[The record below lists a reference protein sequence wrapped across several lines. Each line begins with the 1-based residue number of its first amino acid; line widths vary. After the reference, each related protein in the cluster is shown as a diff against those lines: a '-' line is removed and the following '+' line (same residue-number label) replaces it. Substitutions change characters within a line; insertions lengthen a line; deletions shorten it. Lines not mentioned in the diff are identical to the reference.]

1 MKLRV
6 YQLFYLAALILL
18 IVSLCMPLTQFIEA
32 NGATSVMSNFSIQ
45 QPDGSCSYA
54 VCALG
59 VVLIFTALVNVFAL
73 FLSFFQNFELQKR
86 VAILGVLLL
95 TGYYLLLL
103 IVSILMI
110 EGVGMTMELATI
122 LPFIALILYVM
133 SFLSTR
139 RTEAKILATA
149 TGFRLRD

>member
-110 EGVGMTMELATI
+110 EGVDMKMELATI

>member
-45 QPDGSCSYA
+45 LPDGSCSYA

-103 IVSILMI
+103 IVSLLMI
-110 EGVGMTMELATI
+110 EGVDMTMELATI

>member
-45 QPDGSCSYA
+45 QPDGSSSYA

-59 VVLIFTALVNVFAL
+59 AVLIFTALVNVFAL

-103 IVSILMI
+103 IVSLLMI
-110 EGVGMTMELATI
+110 EGVDMTMELATI